1 MENTFKQYR
10 ISTINNYIMNIA
22 KLKYTDK
29 ETAIADLLA
38 KKVYI
43 ETENLDKEITLA
55 YGQGIQAVVEIGLIV
70 LENGT
75 YDAGFNEITAP
86 VYADGYHYDVMSEN
100 EIKFDNSIEVK
111 NPKHTFA
118 GYEVVTDS
126 IYPFDKIINE

>member
-1 MENTFKQYR
+1 
-10 ISTINNYIMNIA
+10 MNIY

-38 KKVYI
+38 KKVYV
-43 ETENLDKEITLA
+43 EVENLDKEITLQ
-55 YGQGIQAVVEIGLIV
+55 YGQGIQAIVEIGLIV

-75 YDAGFNEITAP
+75 YDEEFNEITAP

-100 EIKFDNSIEVK
+100 EIKFDNAIEVK

-118 GYEVVTDS
+118 GYEVVSDV
-126 IYPFDKIINE
+126 IYPINEIIS